1 MQMAPIKPYKPLAV
15 TLPTPS
21 NDPSFAAFR
30 KQLADI
36 AQRKD
41 RAALARLVVTQGFFW
56 EGENGNQADAKKPG
70 IANLE
75 QALGGFSGRDAEGWD
90 ALSAAAE
97 DSTLEPLA
105 ERKGVMCGPAGPV
118 FDDKGL
124 EALAKATGTDAG
136 DWAVPT
142 TPNVEVRSAGQPN
155 APVIDKLGMNLVRVL
170 PDQPPPG
177 NAGPNMQPP
186 MFARVALPSGRTG
199 FVSLTSLLPI
209 GMSQICYIKD
219 ASGWKITGYESAD

>member
-15 TLPTPS
+15 TMPTPS
-21 NDPSFAAFR
+21 TDPTFSAFR

-41 RAALARLVVTQGFFW
+41 RAGLARLVVTQGFFL
-56 EGENGNQADAKKPG
+56 EGENGNKADSKKPG

-75 QALGGFSGRDAEGWD
+75 QALGGFSGRDAQGWE
-90 ALSAAAE
+90 ALAAAAE
-97 DSTLEPLA
+97 DPTLEPLP
-105 ERKGVMCGPAGPV
+105 EHNGVMCGPAGPV
-118 FDDKGL
+118 FDDQAL
-124 EALAKATGTDAG
+124 EALTKATGTDAG

-142 TPNVEVRSAGQPN
+142 APNVEVRSAAQPN

-186 MFARVALPSGRTG
+186 MFARVVLPSGRTG
-199 FVSLTSLLPI
+199 YVSLESLSPI
-209 GMSQICYIKD
+209 SMDQICYIKD
-219 ASGWKITGYESAD
+219 ANGWKITGYESAD